1 MKSRD
6 GKDIWAFFEPRS
18 VAIFGSLKDGTGLGY
33 GAIKNMLDFGFQGK
47 LYPVNPSGGDVLGLK
62 AYSSIDELFG
72 SIDLAIVITPPQTV
86 PAIIEQCAQKGIK
99 AAVIVSENFA
109 EAGDGGTQLQQQL
122 VDITNRTG
130 IRIIGPNTVGVL
142 NLTNGLVTIPYMIGY
157 KDIRKGGIAY
167 CSQTGIAAAQC
178 QPLGDRA
185 YPISKMC
192 DFGNKCDVN
201 EIDLLNYLSDDPDTQ
216 VVVMHLEDVKDGRS
230 FIDAARSIASHK
242 PLFILKPGR
251 TEAGARASASH
262 TGSLAVSDRIYDSAM
277 KQVGAIRVNTWQ
289 EYWDIPKVFAYQ
301 PLPRG
306 NRIAIVSHSGGAG
319 VVATDSA
326 VEAGLVM
333 ANFSDVTL
341 AKLAGLSARLARN
354 PIDLGPA
361 LSLADAPF
369 SLQEEIIA
377 MVLDDA
383 NVDCATIV
391 LYGGV
396 MSPVRLVVEMFY
408 RLKRRISKPVTIWF
422 YGTQLSL
429 LEEMSRQLE
438 ERGFPTYTDLETA
451 VRALGALSSY
461 AKFRESLQR

>member
-1 MKSRD
+1 VD
-6 GKDIWAFFEPRS
+6 E
-18 VAIFGSLKDGTGLGY
+18 VADL
-33 GAIKNMLDFGFQGK
+33 
-47 LYPVNPSGGDVLGLK
+47 V
-62 AYSSIDELFG
+62 
-72 SIDLAIVITPPQTV
+72 DLAIVITPPPTV
-86 PAIIEQCAQKGIK
+86 PGIVKQCARKEVK
-99 AAVIVSENFA
+99 ASVIVSENFA
-109 EAGDGGTQLQQQL
+109 EANQDGADLQEQL
-122 VDITNRTG
+122 VDITNHSD
-130 IRIIGPNTVGVL
+130 IRIIGPNTVGVF
-142 NLTNGLVTIPYMIGY
+142 NLANGLVTIPYMIGY

-167 CSQTGIAAAQC
+167 CSQTGIAGAQC

-201 EIDLLNYLSDDPDTQ
+201 EVDLLNYLSDDPETQ
-216 VVVMHLEDVKDGRS
+216 VVVMHLEDIKDGRS
-230 FIDAARSIASHK
+230 FIDAARSIASRK

-262 TGSLAVSDRIYDSAM
+262 TGSLAVSDRIYDSVM
-277 KQVGAIRVNTWQ
+277 KQVGAIRFNTWQ

-306 NRIAIVSHSGGAG
+306 NRIAIISHSGGAG
-319 VVATDSA
+319 VMAADVAT
-326 VEAGLVM
+326 EAGLAI
-333 ANFSDVTL
+333 ANFSSTTLGKL
-341 AKLAGLSARLARN
+341 AKLSPRLARN

-361 LSLADAPF
+361 LSLVDAPF
-369 SLQEEIIA
+369 SLQEEVIA

-396 MSPVRLVVEMFY
+396 MSPVQLVVEMFDH
-408 RLKRRISKPVTIWF
+408 LKQRISKPVTIWL

-451 VRALGALSSY
+451 LRALGALSSY
-461 AKFRESLQR
+461 AKFRKILQR

>member
-1 MKSRD
+1 M
-6 GKDIWAFFEPRS
+6 
-18 VAIFGSLKDGTGLGY
+18 V
-33 GAIKNMLDFGFQGK
+33 
-47 LYPVNPSGGDVLGLK
+47 
-62 AYSSIDELFG
+62 
-72 SIDLAIVITPPQTV
+72 
-86 PAIIEQCAQKGIK
+86 
-99 AAVIVSENFA
+99 
-109 EAGDGGTQLQQQL
+109 
-122 VDITNRTG
+122 
-130 IRIIGPNTVGVL
+130 
-142 NLTNGLVTIPYMIGY
+142 
-157 KDIRKGGIAY
+157 
-167 CSQTGIAAAQC
+167 
-178 QPLGDRA
+178 
-185 YPISKMC
+185 

-201 EIDLLNYLSDDPDTQ
+201 EVDLLNYLADDPETQ
-216 VVVMHLEDVKDGRS
+216 VVVMHLEDIKDGRS

-306 NRIAIVSHSGGAG
+306 NRIAIISHSGGAG
-319 VVATDSA
+319 VMAADVAT
-326 VEAGLVM
+326 EAGLAI
-333 ANFSDVTL
+333 ANFSSTTLGKL
-341 AKLAGLSARLARN
+341 AKVSPRLARN

-369 SLQEEIIA
+369 SLQEEVIA
-377 MVLDDA
+377 MALDDV

-396 MSPVRLVVEMFY
+396 MSPTQFVVEMFDH
-408 RLKRRISKPVTIWF
+408 LKQRISKPVTIWL

-438 ERGFPTYTDLETA
+438 KRGFPTYTDLETA

-461 AKFRESLQR
+461 SKFRQSLQR